1 MLKIRLRRTGRK
13 GSPFYRI
20 VVAEHTTKT
29 TGKFVDLVGHYNP
42 KSKELNIKADQIKH
56 WLDNGAKP
64 SNRVA
69 KLLIG
74 EGLKHKHV
82 KIHLK
87 PERKSKSDKG
97 DSAPVAQSTPT
108 EATETQAPVETT
120 NEVTETTETPAEVA
134 PVEEVKEESKQEVE
148 AEATQADAQAPEAT
162 EVAEENK

>member
-13 GSPFYRI
+13 GSPHYRI

-29 TGKFVDLVGHYNP
+29 TGKYVDLVGHYNP
-42 KSKELNIKADQIKH
+42 NSKELHIKADQIKH

-69 KLLIG
+69 KLLTQ

-82 KIHLK
+82 SIHLK

-97 DSAPVAQSTPT
+97 GSKPADASVQPVVTEAQDAAEAT
-108 EATETQAPVETT
+108 EAT
-120 NEVTETTETPAEVA
+120 AEESTKT
-134 PVEEVKEESKQEVE
+134 PVEEVKEQ
-148 AEATQADAQAPEAT
+148 TPEALENPET
-162 EVAEENK
+162 PEENK

>member
-13 GSPFYRI
+13 GSPHYRI

-29 TGKFVDLVGHYNP
+29 TGKYVDLVGHYNP
-42 KSKELNIKADQIKH
+42 NSKELHIKADQIKH

-69 KLLIG
+69 KLLTQ

-82 KIHLK
+82 SIHLK

-97 DSAPVAQSTPT
+97 GSKPADAAVDASVQPVATEAQDAA
-108 EATETQAPVETT
+108 EATEVAAEAP
-120 NEVTETTETPAEVA
+120 TET
-134 PVEEVKEESKQEVE
+134 PVEEVKEQTPE
-148 AEATQADAQAPEAT
+148 APENPET
-162 EVAEENK
+162 PEENK